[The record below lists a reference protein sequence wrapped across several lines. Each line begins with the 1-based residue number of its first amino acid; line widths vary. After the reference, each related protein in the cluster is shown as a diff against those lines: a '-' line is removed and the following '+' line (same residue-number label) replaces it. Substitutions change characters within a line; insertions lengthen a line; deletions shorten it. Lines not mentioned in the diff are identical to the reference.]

1 MGPSQAIR
9 WAVEE
14 QDADIVSLS
23 LGWEQEQSDGE
34 NRVISNAISNA
45 LAHRNQNLLIFAAAS
60 NLGGSKHELF
70 PANHQT
76 VFSIRGTN
84 TKGKHEEFNPSLP
97 ERGGKV
103 FGTLGLEVPASNR
116 GREAPQYINK
126 TGTSVATAVAAGIAA
141 IVVGY
146 INIHDEKGWWGNIR
160 MFEGFQNLLY
170 KLSTEPEER
179 KRFITLDNHSK
190 EADRVDLETALNS
203 ASNSKQG
210 K

>member
-1 MGPSQAIR
+1 
-9 WAVEE
+9 
-14 QDADIVSLS
+14 
-23 LGWEQEQSDGE
+23 
-34 NRVISNAISNA
+34 
-45 LAHRNQNLLIFAAAS
+45 LIFAAAS

-146 INIHDEKGWWGNIR
+146 INIHDKNGLWDNIR
-160 MFEGFQNLLY
+160 MFEGFQDLLY

-190 EADRVDLETALNS
+190 EEDQVGFETALNS
-203 ASNSKQG
+203 ASNSKRG

>member
-1 MGPSQAIR
+1 MRPSQAIR

-23 LGWEQEQSDGE
+23 LGWEQEQRVDQK
-34 NRVISNAISNA
+34 RVISNAISNA
-45 LAHRNQNLLIFAAAS
+45 LSHRNQNLLIFAAAS
-60 NLGGSKHELF
+60 NLGGSKRELF
-70 PANHQT
+70 PAKHQT

-97 ERGGKV
+97 KRGEKV

-116 GREAPQYINK
+116 RKLASQYSNK

-146 INIHDEKGWWGNIR
+146 INIHDEKGSWDNIR
-160 MFEGFQNLLY
+160 MFGGFQSLLY

-190 EADRVDLETALNS
+190 EEDQVNFETALSS